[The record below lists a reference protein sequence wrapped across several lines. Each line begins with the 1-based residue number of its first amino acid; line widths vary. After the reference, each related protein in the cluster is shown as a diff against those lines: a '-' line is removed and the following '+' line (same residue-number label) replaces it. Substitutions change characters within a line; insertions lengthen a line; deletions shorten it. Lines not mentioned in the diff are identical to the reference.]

1 MAIHW
6 EETRTVSGVTLTT
19 ATVGW
24 AGAVDA
30 GAACPPT
37 QPASDEDTM
46 LMNRRRGRRF
56 DRRFMAGD
64 VASLRPDLRS
74 DANCLQQKGQAPFAA
89 AGLAT
94 V

>member
-6 EETRTVSGVTLTT
+6 LETRTVSGVTLTT

-37 QPASDEDTM
+37 QPVSDEDTM
-46 LMNRRRGRRF
+46 LMNKRRRRRF

-64 VASLRPDLRS
+64 IASLRPDMAS
-74 DANCLQQKGQAPFAA
+74 GANCLRLKGQARFTA
-89 AGLAT
+89 AGLAR